1 MLKGSIVAIV
11 TPFKN
16 GKIDETA
23 LRNLINWHI
32 DEGTHGIVPVGTTG
46 ESPTLDHN
54 EHKEV
59 VEIVIDQVNGRVP
72 VIAGAG
78 SNSTAEAISLLM
90 HAEAVGADAALV
102 VTPYYNKPT
111 QEGLFEHF
119 KAINNA
125 SMGIPIM
132 IYNIPPRSVIDMS
145 VEVMA
150 KLSNLENI
158 IGVKDATSD
167 LSRVEKQ
174 KIQCRDGFLQ
184 FSGEDITAFEF
195 MKNGGNGCISVTAN
209 VLPKLCS
216 EFQNLCIEGNYDEA
230 LKIHKKLE
238 PMHNALFIETSPS
251 PVKYVLSKIG
261 RINDELRLPLVNIRQ
276 ETREILDKVIS
287 DLDLIWCHLN
297 QVDQREI

>member
-1 MLKGSIVAIV
+1 MFKGSIVAIV

-16 GKIDETA
+16 GKIDETS
-23 LRNLINWHI
+23 LRNLVNWHI

-46 ESPTLDHN
+46 ESPTLDHS
-54 EHKEV
+54 EHREV
-59 VEIVIDQVNGRVP
+59 VEIVIDQVNNRVP
-72 VIAGAG
+72 VIAGAR
-78 SNSTAEAISLLM
+78 SNSTSEAISLLM
-90 HAEAVGADAALV
+90 HAESVGADAALI

-111 QEGLFEHF
+111 QEGLYEHF
-119 KAINNA
+119 KAINRA
-125 SMGIPIM
+125 SMGIPII
-132 IYNIPPRSVIDMS
+132 IYNIPPRSIVDMS
-145 VEVMA
+145 VEVMG

-174 KIQCRDGFLQ
+174 KKQCKDGFLQ

-216 EFQNLCIEGNYDEA
+216 DFQNLCIEGNYDEA

-251 PVKYVLSKIG
+251 PVKYVLSKMG
-261 RINDELRLPLVNIRQ
+261 RIEDDLRLPLVSIRQ
-276 ETREILDKVIS
+276 ETKEILDKVIS
-287 DLDLIWCHLN
+287 DLDLI
-297 QVDQREI
+297 

>member
-1 MLKGSIVAIV
+1 MFKGSIVAIV

-16 GKIDETA
+16 GKIDETS
-23 LRNLINWHI
+23 LRNLVNWHI

-46 ESPTLDHN
+46 ESPTLDHS
-54 EHKEV
+54 EHREV
-59 VEIVIDQVNGRVP
+59 VEIVIDQVNNRVP

-78 SNSTAEAISLLM
+78 SNSTSEAISLLM
-90 HAEAVGADAALV
+90 HAESVGADAALI

-111 QEGLFEHF
+111 QEGLYEHF
-119 KAINNA
+119 KAISRA

-132 IYNIPPRSVIDMS
+132 IYNIPPRSIVDMS
-145 VEVMA
+145 IEVMG

-174 KIQCRDGFLQ
+174 KKQCKDGFLQ

-216 EFQNLCIEGNYDEA
+216 DFQNLCIEGNYDEA

-251 PVKYVLSKIG
+251 PVKYVLSKMG
-261 RINDELRLPLVNIRQ
+261 RIEDELRLPLVSIRQ
-276 ETREILDKVIS
+276 ETKEILDKVIS
-287 DLDLIWCHLN
+287 DLDLI
-297 QVDQREI
+297 

>member
-1 MLKGSIVAIV
+1 MFKGSIVAIV

-16 GKIDETA
+16 GKIDETS
-23 LRNLINWHI
+23 LRNLVNWHI

-46 ESPTLDHN
+46 ESPTLDHS
-54 EHKEV
+54 EHREV
-59 VEIVIDQVNGRVP
+59 VEIVIDQVNNRVP

-78 SNSTAEAISLLM
+78 SNSTSEAISLLM
-90 HAEAVGADAALV
+90 HAESVGADAALI

-111 QEGLFEHF
+111 QEGLYEHF
-119 KAINNA
+119 KAINRA
-125 SMGIPIM
+125 SMGIPII
-132 IYNIPPRSVIDMS
+132 IYNIPPRSIVDMS
-145 VEVMA
+145 VEVMG

-174 KIQCRDGFLQ
+174 KKQSKDGFLQ

-216 EFQNLCIEGNYDEA
+216 DFQNLCLEGNYDEA

-251 PVKYVLSKIG
+251 PVKYVLSKMG
-261 RINDELRLPLVNIRQ
+261 RIEDELRLPLVSIRQ
-276 ETREILDKVIS
+276 ETKEILDKVIS
-287 DLDLIWCHLN
+287 DLDLI
-297 QVDQREI
+297 

>member
-1 MLKGSIVAIV
+1 MFKGSIVAIV

-16 GKIDETA
+16 GKIDETS
-23 LRNLINWHI
+23 LRNLVNWHI

-54 EHKEV
+54 EHREV
-59 VEIVIDQVNGRVP
+59 VEIVIDQVNNRVP

-78 SNSTAEAISLLM
+78 SNSTSEAISLLM
-90 HAEAVGADAALV
+90 HAESVGADAALI

-111 QEGLFEHF
+111 QEGLYEHF
-119 KAINNA
+119 KAIDKA

-132 IYNIPPRSVIDMS
+132 IYNIPPRSIVDMS
-145 VEVMA
+145 VEVMG

-174 KIQCRDGFLQ
+174 KNQCKDGFLQ

-216 EFQNLCIEGNYDEA
+216 DFQNLCLEGNYDEA

-251 PVKYVLSKIG
+251 PVKYVLSKMGLIE
-261 RINDELRLPLVNIRQ
+261 DELRLPLVSIRQ
-276 ETREILDKVIS
+276 ETKEILNKIIS
-287 DLDLIWCHLN
+287 DLDLI
-297 QVDQREI
+297 

>member
-1 MLKGSIVAIV
+1 MFKGSIVAIV

-16 GKIDETA
+16 GKIDETS
-23 LRNLINWHI
+23 LRNLVNWHI

-46 ESPTLDHN
+46 ESPTLDHS
-54 EHKEV
+54 EHREV
-59 VEIVIDQVNGRVP
+59 VEIVIDQVNNRVP

-78 SNSTAEAISLLM
+78 SNSTSEAISLLM
-90 HAEAVGADAALV
+90 HAESVGADAALI

-111 QEGLFEHF
+111 QEGLYEHF
-119 KAINNA
+119 KAINRA
-125 SMGIPIM
+125 SMGIPII
-132 IYNIPPRSVIDMS
+132 IYNIPPRSIVDMS
-145 VEVMA
+145 IEVMGQ
-150 KLSNLENI
+150 LSNLENI

-174 KIQCRDGFLQ
+174 KKQCKDGFLQ

-216 EFQNLCIEGNYDEA
+216 DFQNLCIEGNYDEA

-261 RINDELRLPLVNIRQ
+261 RIEDELRLPLVSIRQ
-276 ETREILDKVIS
+276 ETKEILDKVIS
-287 DLDLIWCHLN
+287 DLDLI
-297 QVDQREI
+297 

>member
-1 MLKGSIVAIV
+1 MFKGSIVAIV

-16 GKIDETA
+16 GKIDETS
-23 LRNLINWHI
+23 LRNLVNWHI

-54 EHKEV
+54 EHREV
-59 VEIVIDQVNGRVP
+59 VEIVIDQVNNRVP

-78 SNSTAEAISLLM
+78 SNSTSEAISLLM

-132 IYNIPPRSVIDMS
+132 IYNIPPRSIVDMS

-158 IGVKDATSD
+158 VGVKDATSD
-167 LSRVEKQ
+167 LSRVKMQ
-174 KIQCRDGFLQ
+174 KDQCKSGFMQ
-184 FSGEDITAFEF
+184 FSGEDITAYEF
-195 MKNGGNGCISVTAN
+195 MKKGGNGCISVTAN
-209 VLPKLCS
+209 VLPRLCS
-216 EFQNLCIEGNYDEA
+216 EFQNLCIQGNYDEA

-251 PVKYVLSKIG
+251 PVKYVLSKMGKIE
-261 RINDELRLPLVNIRQ
+261 DELRLPLVNIRQ

-287 DLDLIWCHLN
+287 DLDLI
-297 QVDQREI
+297 

>member
-1 MLKGSIVAIV
+1 MFKGSIVAIV

-16 GKIDETA
+16 GKIDETS
-23 LRNLINWHI
+23 LRNLVNWHI

-54 EHKEV
+54 EHREV
-59 VEIVIDQVNGRVP
+59 VEIVIDQVNNRVP

-78 SNSTAEAISLLM
+78 SNSTSEAISLLM
-90 HAEAVGADAALV
+90 HAESVGADAALI

-111 QEGLFEHF
+111 QEGLYEHF
-119 KAINNA
+119 KAIDKA

-132 IYNIPPRSVIDMS
+132 IYNIPPRSIVDMS
-145 VEVMA
+145 VEVMG
-150 KLSNLENI
+150 KLSNLDNI

-174 KIQCRDGFLQ
+174 KKQCKDGFLQ

-216 EFQNLCIEGNYDEA
+216 DFQNLCLEGNYDEA

-251 PVKYVLSKIG
+251 PVKYVLSKMG
-261 RINDELRLPLVNIRQ
+261 RIEDELRLPLVSIRQ
-276 ETREILDKVIS
+276 ETKEILDKVIS
-287 DLDLIWCHLN
+287 DLDLI
-297 QVDQREI
+297 

>member
-1 MLKGSIVAIV
+1 MFKGSIVAIV

-16 GKIDETA
+16 GKIDETS
-23 LRNLINWHI
+23 LRSLVNWHI

-46 ESPTLDHN
+46 ESPTLDHS
-54 EHKEV
+54 EHREV
-59 VEIVIDQVNGRVP
+59 VEIVIDQVNNRVP

-78 SNSTAEAISLLM
+78 SNSTSEAISLLM
-90 HAEAVGADAALV
+90 HAESVGADAALI

-111 QEGLFEHF
+111 QEGLYEHF
-119 KAINNA
+119 KAINRA
-125 SMGIPIM
+125 SMGIPII
-132 IYNIPPRSVIDMS
+132 IYNIPPRSIVDMS
-145 VEVMA
+145 VEVMGQ
-150 KLSNLENI
+150 LSNLENI

-167 LSRVEKQ
+167 LSRVKKQ
-174 KIQCRDGFLQ
+174 KKQCKDGFLQ

-216 EFQNLCIEGNYDEA
+216 DFQNLCIEGNYDEA

-251 PVKYVLSKIG
+251 PVKYVLSKMG
-261 RINDELRLPLVNIRQ
+261 RIEDELRLPLVSIRQ
-276 ETREILDKVIS
+276 ETKEILDKVIS
-287 DLDLIWCHLN
+287 DLDLI
-297 QVDQREI
+297 

>member
-1 MLKGSIVAIV
+1 MFKGSIVAIV

-16 GKIDETA
+16 GKIDETS
-23 LRNLINWHI
+23 LRNLVNWHI

-46 ESPTLDHN
+46 ESPTLDHS
-54 EHKEV
+54 EHREV
-59 VEIVIDQVNGRVP
+59 VEIVIDQVNNRVP

-78 SNSTAEAISLLM
+78 SNSTSEAISLLM
-90 HAEAVGADAALV
+90 HAESVGADAALI

-111 QEGLFEHF
+111 QEGLYEHF
-119 KAINNA
+119 KAINRA
-125 SMGIPIM
+125 SMGIPII
-132 IYNIPPRSVIDMS
+132 IYNIPPRSIVDMS
-145 VEVMA
+145 VEVMG

-174 KIQCRDGFLQ
+174 KKQCKDGFLQ

-216 EFQNLCIEGNYDEA
+216 DFQNLCIEGNYDEA

-261 RINDELRLPLVNIRQ
+261 RIEDELRLPLVSIRQ
-276 ETREILDKVIS
+276 ETKEILDKVIS
-287 DLDLIWCHLN
+287 DLDLI
-297 QVDQREI
+297 

>member
-1 MLKGSIVAIV
+1 MILMEKMFKGSIVAIV

-16 GKIDETA
+16 GKIDETS
-23 LRNLINWHI
+23 LRNLVNWHI

-46 ESPTLDHN
+46 ESPTLDHS
-54 EHKEV
+54 EHREV
-59 VEIVIDQVNGRVP
+59 VEIVIDQVNNRVP

-78 SNSTAEAISLLM
+78 SNSTSEAISLLM
-90 HAEAVGADAALV
+90 HAESVGADAALI

-111 QEGLFEHF
+111 QEGLYEHF
-119 KAINNA
+119 KAINRA
-125 SMGIPIM
+125 SMGIPIL
-132 IYNIPPRSVIDMS
+132 IYNIPPRSIVDMS
-145 VEVMA
+145 VEVMG

-174 KIQCRDGFLQ
+174 KKQCKDGFLQ

-216 EFQNLCIEGNYDEA
+216 DFQNLCIEGNYDEA

-251 PVKYVLSKIG
+251 PVKYVLSKMG
-261 RINDELRLPLVNIRQ
+261 RIEDELRLPLVSIRQ
-276 ETREILDKVIS
+276 ETKEILDKVIS
-287 DLDLIWCHLN
+287 DLDLI
-297 QVDQREI
+297 

>member
-1 MLKGSIVAIV
+1 MFKGSIVAIV

-16 GKIDETA
+16 GKIDETS
-23 LRNLINWHI
+23 LRNLVNWHI

-54 EHKEV
+54 EHREV
-59 VEIVIDQVNGRVP
+59 VEIVIDQVNNRVP

-78 SNSTAEAISLLM
+78 SNSTSEAISLLM

-111 QEGLFEHF
+111 QEGLYEHF

-132 IYNIPPRSVIDMS
+132 IYNIPPRSIIDMS

-174 KIQCRDGFLQ
+174 NNLCKSGFLQ
-184 FSGEDITAFEF
+184 FSGEDITAYEF

-209 VLPKLCS
+209 ILPKLCS
-216 EFQNLCIEGNYDEA
+216 EFQSLCIEGDYDEA

-251 PVKYVLSKIG
+251 PVKYVLSKMGKIE
-261 RINDELRLPLVNIRQ
+261 DEIRLPLVNIKP

-287 DLDLIWCHLN
+287 DLDLI
-297 QVDQREI
+297 

>member
-1 MLKGSIVAIV
+1 MFKGSIVAIV

-16 GKIDETA
+16 GKIDETS
-23 LRNLINWHI
+23 LRNLVNWHI

-46 ESPTLDHN
+46 ESPTLDHS
-54 EHKEV
+54 EHREV
-59 VEIVIDQVNGRVP
+59 VEIVIDQVNNRVP

-78 SNSTAEAISLLM
+78 SNSTSEAISLLM
-90 HAEAVGADAALV
+90 HAESVGADAALI

-111 QEGLFEHF
+111 QEGLYEHF
-119 KAINNA
+119 KAINRA
-125 SMGIPIM
+125 SMGIPII
-132 IYNIPPRSVIDMS
+132 IYNIPPRSIVDMS
-145 VEVMA
+145 VEVMG

-174 KIQCRDGFLQ
+174 KKQSKDGFLQ

-216 EFQNLCIEGNYDEA
+216 DFQNLCIEGNYDEA

-251 PVKYVLSKIG
+251 PVKYVLSKMG
-261 RINDELRLPLVNIRQ
+261 RIEDELRLPLVSIRQ
-276 ETREILDKVIS
+276 ETKEILDKVIS
-287 DLDLIWCHLN
+287 DLDLI
-297 QVDQREI
+297 

>member
-1 MLKGSIVAIV
+1 MFKGSIVAIV

-16 GKIDETA
+16 GKIDETS
-23 LRNLINWHI
+23 LRNLVNWHI
-32 DEGTHGIVPVGTTG
+32 AEGTHGIVPVGTTG

-54 EHKEV
+54 EHREV
-59 VEIVIDQVNGRVP
+59 VEIVIDQVNNRVP

-78 SNSTAEAISLLM
+78 SNSTSEAISLLM
-90 HAEAVGADAALV
+90 HAESVGADAALI

-111 QEGLFEHF
+111 QEGLYEHF
-119 KAINNA
+119 KAIDKA

-132 IYNIPPRSVIDMS
+132 IYNIPPRSIVDMS
-145 VEVMA
+145 VEVMG

-174 KIQCRDGFLQ
+174 KNQCKDGFLQ

-216 EFQNLCIEGNYDEA
+216 DFQNLCLEGNYDEA

-251 PVKYVLSKIG
+251 PVKYVLSKMGLIE
-261 RINDELRLPLVNIRQ
+261 DELRLPLVSIRQ
-276 ETREILDKVIS
+276 ETKEILDKIIS
-287 DLDLIWCHLN
+287 DLDLI
-297 QVDQREI
+297 

>member
-1 MLKGSIVAIV
+1 MFKGSIVAIV

-16 GKIDETA
+16 GKIDETS
-23 LRNLINWHI
+23 LRNLVNWHI

-54 EHKEV
+54 EHREV
-59 VEIVIDQVNGRVP
+59 VEIVIDQVNNRVP

-78 SNSTAEAISLLM
+78 SNSTSEAISLLM
-90 HAEAVGADAALV
+90 HAESVGADAALI

-111 QEGLFEHF
+111 QEGLYEHF
-119 KAINNA
+119 KAIDRA

-132 IYNIPPRSVIDMS
+132 IYNIPPRSIVDMS
-145 VEVMA
+145 VEVMG

-174 KIQCRDGFLQ
+174 KNQCKDGFLQ

-216 EFQNLCIEGNYDEA
+216 DFQNLCLEGNYDEA

-251 PVKYVLSKIG
+251 PVKYVLSKMGLIE
-261 RINDELRLPLVNIRQ
+261 DELRLPLVSIRQ
-276 ETREILDKVIS
+276 ETKEILDKIIS
-287 DLDLIWCHLN
+287 DLDLI
-297 QVDQREI
+297 

>member
-150 KLSNLENI
+150 ELSNLENI

-276 ETREILDKVIS
+276 ETKEILDKVIS
-287 DLDLIWCHLN
+287 DLDLI
-297 QVDQREI
+297 

>member
-1 MLKGSIVAIV
+1 MFKGSIVAIV

-16 GKIDETA
+16 GKIDETS
-23 LRNLINWHI
+23 LRNLVNWHI

-54 EHKEV
+54 EHREV
-59 VEIVIDQVNGRVP
+59 VEIVIDQVNNRVP

-78 SNSTAEAISLLM
+78 SNSTSEAISLLM
-90 HAEAVGADAALV
+90 HAESVGADAALI

-111 QEGLFEHF
+111 QEGLYEHF
-119 KAINNA
+119 KAINKA

-132 IYNIPPRSVIDMS
+132 IYNIPPRSIVDMS
-145 VEVMA
+145 VEVMG

-167 LSRVEKQ
+167 LSRVEEQ
-174 KIQCRDGFLQ
+174 KNQCKDGFLQ

-216 EFQNLCIEGNYDEA
+216 DFQNLCLEGNYDEA

-251 PVKYVLSKIG
+251 PVKYVLSKMG
-261 RINDELRLPLVNIRQ
+261 RIEDELRLPLVSIRQ
-276 ETREILDKVIS
+276 ETKEILDKVIF
-287 DLDLIWCHLN
+287 DLDLI
-297 QVDQREI
+297 

>member
-1 MLKGSIVAIV
+1 MFKGSIVAIV

-16 GKIDETA
+16 GKIDETS
-23 LRNLINWHI
+23 LRNLVNWHI

-46 ESPTLDHN
+46 ESPTLDHS
-54 EHKEV
+54 EHREV
-59 VEIVIDQVNGRVP
+59 VEIVIDQVNNRVP

-78 SNSTAEAISLLM
+78 SNSTSEAISLLM
-90 HAEAVGADAALV
+90 HAESVGADAALI

-111 QEGLFEHF
+111 QEGLYEHF
-119 KAINNA
+119 KAIDKA

-132 IYNIPPRSVIDMS
+132 IYNIPPRSIVDMS
-145 VEVMA
+145 VEVMG

-174 KIQCRDGFLQ
+174 KNQCKDGFLQ

-216 EFQNLCIEGNYDEA
+216 DFQNLCIEGNYDEA

-251 PVKYVLSKIG
+251 PVKYVLSKMG
-261 RINDELRLPLVNIRQ
+261 RIEDELRLPLVSIRQ
-276 ETREILDKVIS
+276 ETKEILDKVIF
-287 DLDLIWCHLN
+287 DLDLI
-297 QVDQREI
+297 

>member
-1 MLKGSIVAIV
+1 MFKGSIVAIV

-16 GKIDETA
+16 GKIDETS
-23 LRNLINWHI
+23 LRNLVNWHI
-32 DEGTHGIVPVGTTG
+32 AEGTHGIVPVGTTG
-46 ESPTLDHN
+46 ESPTLDHS
-54 EHKEV
+54 EHREV
-59 VEIVIDQVNGRVP
+59 VEIVIDQVNNRVP
-72 VIAGAG
+72 LIAGAG
-78 SNSTAEAISLLM
+78 SNSTSEAISLLM
-90 HAEAVGADAALV
+90 HAESVGADAALI

-111 QEGLFEHF
+111 QEGLYEHF
-119 KAINNA
+119 KAINRA
-125 SMGIPIM
+125 SMGIPII
-132 IYNIPPRSVIDMS
+132 IYNIPPRSIVDMS
-145 VEVMA
+145 VEVMG

-174 KIQCRDGFLQ
+174 KKQCKDGFLQ

-216 EFQNLCIEGNYDEA
+216 DFQNLCIEGNYDEA

-251 PVKYVLSKIG
+251 PVKYVLSKMG
-261 RINDELRLPLVNIRQ
+261 RIEDELRLPLVSIRQ
-276 ETREILDKVIS
+276 ETKEILDKVIS
-287 DLDLIWCHLN
+287 DLDLI
-297 QVDQREI
+297 

>member
-1 MLKGSIVAIV
+1 MILKEKYVKGSIVAIV

-16 GKIDETA
+16 GKIDETS
-23 LRNLINWHI
+23 LRNLVNWHI

-46 ESPTLDHN
+46 ESPTLDHS
-54 EHKEV
+54 EHREV
-59 VEIVIDQVNGRVP
+59 VEIVIDQVNNRVP

-78 SNSTAEAISLLM
+78 SNSTSEAISLLM
-90 HAEAVGADAALV
+90 HAESVGADAALI

-111 QEGLFEHF
+111 QEGLYEHF
-119 KAINNA
+119 KAINRA
-125 SMGIPIM
+125 SMGIPII
-132 IYNIPPRSVIDMS
+132 IYNIPPRSIVDMS
-145 VEVMA
+145 IEVMGQ
-150 KLSNLENI
+150 LSNLENI

-174 KIQCRDGFLQ
+174 KKQCKDGFLQ

-216 EFQNLCIEGNYDEA
+216 DFQNLCIEGNYDEA
-230 LKIHKKLE
+230 VKIHKKLE

-251 PVKYVLSKIG
+251 PVKYVLSKMG
-261 RINDELRLPLVNIRQ
+261 RIEDELRLPLVSIRQ
-276 ETREILDKVIS
+276 ETKEILDKVIS
-287 DLDLIWCHLN
+287 DLDLI
-297 QVDQREI
+297 

>member
-1 MLKGSIVAIV
+1 MFKGSIVAIV

-16 GKIDETA
+16 GKIDETS
-23 LRNLINWHI
+23 LRNLVNWHI
-32 DEGTHGIVPVGTTG
+32 AEGTHGIVPVGTTG
-46 ESPTLDHN
+46 ESPTLDHS
-54 EHKEV
+54 EHREV
-59 VEIVIDQVNGRVP
+59 VEIVIDQVNNRVP

-78 SNSTAEAISLLM
+78 SNSTSEAISLLM
-90 HAEAVGADAALV
+90 HAESVGADAALI

-111 QEGLFEHF
+111 QEGLYEHF
-119 KAINNA
+119 KAIDKA

-132 IYNIPPRSVIDMS
+132 IYNIPPRSIVDMS
-145 VEVMA
+145 VEVMGQ
-150 KLSNLENI
+150 LSNLENI

-167 LSRVEKQ
+167 LSRVKKQ
-174 KIQCRDGFLQ
+174 KKQCKDGFLQ

-216 EFQNLCIEGNYDEA
+216 DFQNLCIEGNYDEA

-251 PVKYVLSKIG
+251 PVKYVLSKMG
-261 RINDELRLPLVNIRQ
+261 RIEDELRLPLVSIRQ
-276 ETREILDKVIS
+276 ETKEILDKVIS
-287 DLDLIWCHLN
+287 DLDLI
-297 QVDQREI
+297 

>member
-1 MLKGSIVAIV
+1 MFKGSIVAIV

-16 GKIDETA
+16 GKIDETS
-23 LRNLINWHI
+23 LRNLVNWHI

-46 ESPTLDHN
+46 ESPTLDHS
-54 EHKEV
+54 EHREV
-59 VEIVIDQVNGRVP
+59 VEIVIDQVNNRVP

-78 SNSTAEAISLLM
+78 SNSTSEAISLLM
-90 HAEAVGADAALV
+90 HAESVGADAALI

-111 QEGLFEHF
+111 QEGLYEHF
-119 KAINNA
+119 KAIDKA

-132 IYNIPPRSVIDMS
+132 IYNIPPRSIVDMS
-145 VEVMA
+145 VEVMGQ
-150 KLSNLENI
+150 LSNLENI

-174 KIQCRDGFLQ
+174 KNQCKEGFLQ

-216 EFQNLCIEGNYDEA
+216 DFQNLCIEGNYDEA

-251 PVKYVLSKIG
+251 PVKYVLSKMG
-261 RINDELRLPLVNIRQ
+261 RIEDELRLPLVSIRQ
-276 ETREILDKVIS
+276 ETKEILDKVIS
-287 DLDLIWCHLN
+287 DLDLI
-297 QVDQREI
+297 

>member
-1 MLKGSIVAIV
+1 MFKGSIVAIV

-16 GKIDETA
+16 GKIDETS
-23 LRNLINWHI
+23 LRNLVNWHI

-54 EHKEV
+54 EHREV
-59 VEIVIDQVNGRVP
+59 VEIVIDQVNNRVP

-78 SNSTAEAISLLM
+78 SNSTSEAISLLM
-90 HAEAVGADAALV
+90 HAESVGADAALI

-111 QEGLFEHF
+111 QEGLYEHF
-119 KAINNA
+119 KAINKA

-132 IYNIPPRSVIDMS
+132 IYNIPPRSIVDMS
-145 VEVMA
+145 VEVMG

-174 KIQCRDGFLQ
+174 KNQCKDGFLQ

-216 EFQNLCIEGNYDEA
+216 DFQNLCLEGNYDEA
-230 LKIHKKLE
+230 LKIHRKLE

-251 PVKYVLSKIG
+251 PVKYVLSKMGLIE
-261 RINDELRLPLVNIRQ
+261 DELRLPLVSIRQ
-276 ETREILDKVIS
+276 ETKEILDKIIS
-287 DLDLIWCHLN
+287 DLDLI
-297 QVDQREI
+297 

>member
-1 MLKGSIVAIV
+1 MFKGSIVAIV

-16 GKIDETA
+16 GKIDETS
-23 LRNLINWHI
+23 LRNLVNWHI
-32 DEGTHGIVPVGTTG
+32 DEGTHGIIPVGTTG

-54 EHKEV
+54 EHREV
-59 VEIVIDQVNGRVP
+59 VEIVIDQVNNRVP

-78 SNSTAEAISLLM
+78 SNSTSEAISLLM
-90 HAEAVGADAALV
+90 HAESVGADAALI

-111 QEGLFEHF
+111 QEGLYEHF
-119 KAINNA
+119 KAIDKA

-132 IYNIPPRSVIDMS
+132 IYNIPPRSIVDMS
-145 VEVMA
+145 VEVMG

-174 KIQCRDGFLQ
+174 KNQCKDGFLQ

-216 EFQNLCIEGNYDEA
+216 DFQNLCLEGNYDEA

-251 PVKYVLSKIG
+251 PVKYVLSKMGLIE
-261 RINDELRLPLVNIRQ
+261 DELRLPLVSIRQ
-276 ETREILDKVIS
+276 ETKEILDKIIS
-287 DLDLIWCHLN
+287 DLDLI
-297 QVDQREI
+297 

>member
-1 MLKGSIVAIV
+1 MILKEKYVKGSIVAIV

-16 GKIDETA
+16 GKIDETS
-23 LRNLINWHI
+23 LRNLVNWHI

-46 ESPTLDHN
+46 ESPTLDHS
-54 EHKEV
+54 EHREV
-59 VEIVIDQVNGRVP
+59 VEIVIDQVNNRVP

-78 SNSTAEAISLLM
+78 SNSTSEAISLLM
-90 HAEAVGADAALV
+90 HAESVGADAALI

-111 QEGLFEHF
+111 QEGLYEHF
-119 KAINNA
+119 KAINRA
-125 SMGIPIM
+125 SMGIPII
-132 IYNIPPRSVIDMS
+132 IYNIPPRSIVDMS
-145 VEVMA
+145 VEVMG
-150 KLSNLENI
+150 KLSNLDNI

-174 KIQCRDGFLQ
+174 KKQCKDGFLQ

-216 EFQNLCIEGNYDEA
+216 DFQNLCIEGNYDEA
-230 LKIHKKLE
+230 VKIHKKLE

-251 PVKYVLSKIG
+251 PVKYVLSKMG
-261 RINDELRLPLVNIRQ
+261 RIEDELRLPLVSIRQ
-276 ETREILDKVIS
+276 ETKEILDKVIS
-287 DLDLIWCHLN
+287 DLDLI
-297 QVDQREI
+297 

>member
-1 MLKGSIVAIV
+1 MFKGSIVAIV

-16 GKIDETA
+16 GKIDETS
-23 LRNLINWHI
+23 LRNLVNWHI

-46 ESPTLDHN
+46 ESPTLDHS
-54 EHKEV
+54 EHREV
-59 VEIVIDQVNGRVP
+59 VEIVIDQVNNRVP

-78 SNSTAEAISLLM
+78 SNSTSEAISLLM
-90 HAEAVGADAALV
+90 HAESVGADAALI

-111 QEGLFEHF
+111 QEGLYEHF
-119 KAINNA
+119 KAINRA
-125 SMGIPIM
+125 SMGIPII
-132 IYNIPPRSVIDMS
+132 IYNIPPRSIVDMS
-145 VEVMA
+145 VEVMGQ
-150 KLSNLENI
+150 LSNLENI

-174 KIQCRDGFLQ
+174 KNQCKDGFLQ

-216 EFQNLCIEGNYDEA
+216 DFQNLCLEGNYDEA

-251 PVKYVLSKIG
+251 PVKYVLSKMGLIE
-261 RINDELRLPLVNIRQ
+261 DELRLPLVSIRQ
-276 ETREILDKVIS
+276 ETKEILDKIIS
-287 DLDLIWCHLN
+287 DLDI
-297 QVDQREI
+297 I

>member
-1 MLKGSIVAIV
+1 MFKGSLVAIV

-16 GKIDETA
+16 GKIDETS
-23 LRNLINWHI
+23 LRNLVNWHI

-46 ESPTLDHN
+46 ESPTLDHS
-54 EHKEV
+54 EHREV
-59 VEIVIDQVNGRVP
+59 VEIVIDQVNNRVP

-78 SNSTAEAISLLM
+78 SNSTSEAISLLM
-90 HAEAVGADAALV
+90 HAESVGADAALI

-111 QEGLFEHF
+111 QEGLYEHF
-119 KAINNA
+119 KAINRA
-125 SMGIPIM
+125 SMGIPII
-132 IYNIPPRSVIDMS
+132 IYNIPPRSIVDMS
-145 VEVMA
+145 IEVMGQ
-150 KLSNLENI
+150 LSNLENI

-174 KIQCRDGFLQ
+174 KKQCKDGFLQ

-216 EFQNLCIEGNYDEA
+216 DFQNLCIEGNYDEA

-251 PVKYVLSKIG
+251 PVKYVLSKMG
-261 RINDELRLPLVNIRQ
+261 RIEDELRLPLVSIRQ
-276 ETREILDKVIS
+276 ETKEILDKVIS
-287 DLDLIWCHLN
+287 DLDLI
-297 QVDQREI
+297 

>member
-1 MLKGSIVAIV
+1 MFKGSIVAIV

-16 GKIDETA
+16 GKIDETS
-23 LRNLINWHI
+23 LRNLVNWHI

-46 ESPTLDHN
+46 ESPTLDHS
-54 EHKEV
+54 EHREV
-59 VEIVIDQVNGRVP
+59 VEIVIDQVNNRVP

-78 SNSTAEAISLLM
+78 SNSTSEAISLLM
-90 HAEAVGADAALV
+90 HAESVGADAALI

-111 QEGLFEHF
+111 QEGLYEHF
-119 KAINNA
+119 KAINKA

-132 IYNIPPRSVIDMS
+132 IYNIPPRSIVDMS
-145 VEVMA
+145 VEVMG

-174 KIQCRDGFLQ
+174 KNQCKDGFLQ

-216 EFQNLCIEGNYDEA
+216 DFQNLCLEGNYDEA

-251 PVKYVLSKIG
+251 PVKYVLSKMGLIE
-261 RINDELRLPLVNIRQ
+261 DELRLPLVSIRQ
-276 ETREILDKVIS
+276 ETKEILDKVIF
-287 DLDLIWCHLN
+287 DLDLI
-297 QVDQREI
+297 

>member
-1 MLKGSIVAIV
+1 MFKGSIVAIV

-16 GKIDETA
+16 GKIDETS
-23 LRNLINWHI
+23 LRNLVNWHI

-46 ESPTLDHN
+46 ESPTLDHS
-54 EHKEV
+54 EHREV
-59 VEIVIDQVNGRVP
+59 VEIVIDQVNNRVP

-78 SNSTAEAISLLM
+78 SNSTSEAISLLM
-90 HAEAVGADAALV
+90 HAESVGADAALI

-111 QEGLFEHF
+111 QEGLYEHF
-119 KAINNA
+119 KAINRA
-125 SMGIPIM
+125 SMGIPII
-132 IYNIPPRSVIDMS
+132 IYNIPPRSIVDMS
-145 VEVMA
+145 VEVMG

-174 KIQCRDGFLQ
+174 KKQCKDGFLQ

-209 VLPKLCS
+209 ILPKLCS
-216 EFQNLCIEGNYDEA
+216 DFQNLCIEGNYDEA
-230 LKIHKKLE
+230 VKIHKKLE

-251 PVKYVLSKIG
+251 PVKYVLSKMG
-261 RINDELRLPLVNIRQ
+261 RIEDELRLPLVSIRQ
-276 ETREILDKVIS
+276 ETKEILDKVIS
-287 DLDLIWCHLN
+287 DLDLI
-297 QVDQREI
+297 

>member
-1 MLKGSIVAIV
+1 MFKGSIVAIV

-16 GKIDETA
+16 GKIDETS
-23 LRNLINWHI
+23 LRNLVNWHI

-54 EHKEV
+54 EHREV
-59 VEIVIDQVNGRVP
+59 VEIVIDQVNNRVP

-78 SNSTAEAISLLM
+78 SNSTSEAISLLM
-90 HAEAVGADAALV
+90 HAESVGADAALI

-111 QEGLFEHF
+111 QEGLYEHF
-119 KAINNA
+119 KAIDKA

-132 IYNIPPRSVIDMS
+132 IYNIPPRSEVDMS
-145 VEVMA
+145 VEIMG

-174 KIQCRDGFLQ
+174 KNQCKDGFLQ

-216 EFQNLCIEGNYDEA
+216 DFQNLCLEGNYDEA

-251 PVKYVLSKIG
+251 PVKYVLSKMGLIE
-261 RINDELRLPLVNIRQ
+261 DELRLPLVSIRQ
-276 ETREILDKVIS
+276 ETKEILDKIIS
-287 DLDLIWCHLN
+287 DLDLI
-297 QVDQREI
+297 

>member
-1 MLKGSIVAIV
+1 MFKGSIVAIV

-16 GKIDETA
+16 GKIDETS
-23 LRNLINWHI
+23 LRNLVNWHI

-54 EHKEV
+54 EHREV
-59 VEIVIDQVNGRVP
+59 VEIVIDQVNNRVP

-78 SNSTAEAISLLM
+78 SNSTSEAISLLM
-90 HAEAVGADAALV
+90 HAESVGADAALI

-111 QEGLFEHF
+111 QEGLYEHF
-119 KAINNA
+119 KAIDKA

-132 IYNIPPRSVIDMS
+132 IYNIPPRSIVDMS
-145 VEVMA
+145 VEIMG

-174 KIQCRDGFLQ
+174 KNQCKDGFLQ

-216 EFQNLCIEGNYDEA
+216 DFQNLCLEGNYDEA

-251 PVKYVLSKIG
+251 PVKYVLSKMGLIE
-261 RINDELRLPLVNIRQ
+261 DELRLPLVSIRQ
-276 ETREILDKVIS
+276 ETKEILDKIIS
-287 DLDLIWCHLN
+287 DLDLI
-297 QVDQREI
+297 